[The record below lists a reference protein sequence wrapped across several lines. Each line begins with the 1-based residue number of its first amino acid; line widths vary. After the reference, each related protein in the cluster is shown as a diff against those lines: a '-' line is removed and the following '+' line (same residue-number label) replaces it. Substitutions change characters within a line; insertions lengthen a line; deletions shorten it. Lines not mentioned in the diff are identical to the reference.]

1 MRRISP
7 RISTSRA
14 AARWALGLAG
24 VLACLAGFGAR
35 VAAAA
40 TCPVVDPCHLVP
52 YFDSTSGQCQKG
64 PLTGCII
71 PAVRDSMLLV
81 SDRNTNEGANGE
93 LWIQEAGPR
102 RIVLRFALAVCANE
116 TTRFCTSSA
125 DCTSGAA
132 CNPIDTTGLLG
143 AKLTMTIK
151 SNDVNW
157 PSTGAP
163 VSAYRL
169 GDDFLEGNGK
179 TFNIPAD
186 QTETRGSGSG
196 VTYNCGT
203 DTNILNTAA
212 NCSPQWNAGE
222 TSIGSPST
230 PVSFTT
236 TTTGDVQWDVTA
248 DLTAGANRWIV
259 KKQTESTNGRVSF
272 YSKEGAATLGTPQI
286 APRLVIRGS
295 GYCGDGQLDLGEDCD
310 DSNHDNGDCCSSAC
324 KFESAETVCR
334 ASEGVCDVAETCTG
348 SSGTC
353 PSDAVAAATLTCRA
367 SAGECDPAETC
378 TGRGIDC
385 PPDSKTGAGTACTPD
400 DKTCT
405 ADQCDGTNAACQ
417 HPAGNPGVICR
428 AGAGICDVAETCTG
442 TSIECPIDAFVSA
455 SVLCRASAGECD
467 PAENCSGGAAAC
479 PSDGKSASGTTC
491 TSDGN
496 PCSLDQCDGT
506 NVGCQHPAGNAGALC
521 RAGAG
526 ICDVAEN
533 CTGSSVNCPSDG
545 FAAATVECRA
555 SAGVCDV
562 AELCTGSSA
571 NCPSDRFAA
580 ATVQCRAAAGICDVA
595 ELCTGSSANCPTD
608 SKAASGTLCRATAG
622 ICDVAETCDG
632 SNDACPVDGFRPA
645 SFACRDAAGVCDAV
659 EFCTGSATDCPVDVK
674 EPATAVCRPTDQ
686 ADACDVAEFCDGS
699 GDDCPPN
706 VDPDKDGD
714 SIPDPCDNCP
724 NDPNSNQ
731 TDVDGDGI
739 GNACDTECRGVVC
752 TPFDFCHVE
761 PSCSPVTGLCEP
773 GPFTGCTIEPVR
785 DTMLLSADKNTNE
798 GANDLLALQEAGPR
812 RIILEFPIGACSSD
826 YTKPCDTDADCAP
839 GTCRPVDISGVVSA
853 NLALTIVSNDV
864 NWPVGGS
871 LVGIYPL
878 SQHFTEGNG
887 KTFMI
892 PVTQQPTRGTG
903 PGATYN
909 CANDG
914 DVANE
919 AADCQQPWNG
929 AAVASGPLT
938 SSVLFN
944 NPTTGQIAWDV
955 TEDLRPGTTG
965 FLLRKVV
972 ESDNGRVEFYS
983 REGARTAGDP
993 GLAPKLELVG
1003 SPDCGDGVIQ
1013 PGEQCDD
1020 GNLVA
1025 GDCCSPACT
1034 IEPAG
1039 TVCRKSTGG
1048 CDLEEVC
1055 NGTSPVCPVNAA
1067 PADRDGDGQ
1076 CDGLD
1081 PCTNVGGGQDFKSKA
1096 KLDLSR
1102 IGSDPTPG
1110 NDAFKISGQF
1120 ALAAGES
1127 FGALDPVHRGA
1138 RIVLKNKAGATV
1150 FDVSLPAGLYGAAGN
1165 FGWKVNAAKTILQY
1179 QDRTLAPPS
1188 GITDLKV
1195 TDTGKGAPGG
1205 MVKISA
1211 KGAKATYAVAVGDEP
1226 LKAIIALGDRKDS
1239 IAGACGETAF
1249 TAPNCLFNKAG
1260 NSVSCNR

>member
-571 NCPSDRFAA
+571 NCPSDGFAA

-972 ESDNGRVEFYS
+972 ESDNGRVEF
-983 REGARTAGDP
+983 
-993 GLAPKLELVG
+993 
-1003 SPDCGDGVIQ
+1003 
-1013 PGEQCDD
+1013 
-1020 GNLVA
+1020 
-1025 GDCCSPACT
+1025 
-1034 IEPAG
+1034 
-1039 TVCRKSTGG
+1039 
-1048 CDLEEVC
+1048 
-1055 NGTSPVCPVNAA
+1055 
-1067 PADRDGDGQ
+1067 
-1076 CDGLD
+1076 
-1081 PCTNVGGGQDFKSKA
+1081 
-1096 KLDLSR
+1096 
-1102 IGSDPTPG
+1102 
-1110 NDAFKISGQF
+1110 
-1120 ALAAGES
+1120 
-1127 FGALDPVHRGA
+1127 
-1138 RIVLKNKAGATV
+1138 
-1150 FDVSLPAGLYGAAGN
+1150 
-1165 FGWKVNAAKTILQY
+1165 
-1179 QDRTLAPPS
+1179 
-1188 GITDLKV
+1188 
-1195 TDTGKGAPGG
+1195 
-1205 MVKISA
+1205 
-1211 KGAKATYAVAVGDEP
+1211 
-1226 LKAIIALGDRKDS
+1226 
-1239 IAGACGETAF
+1239 
-1249 TAPNCLFNKAG
+1249 
-1260 NSVSCNR
+1260 